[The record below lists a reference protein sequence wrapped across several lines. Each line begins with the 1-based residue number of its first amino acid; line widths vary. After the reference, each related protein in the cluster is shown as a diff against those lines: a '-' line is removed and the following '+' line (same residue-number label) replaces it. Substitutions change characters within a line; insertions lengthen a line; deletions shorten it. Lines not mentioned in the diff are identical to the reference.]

1 MPDVKIKGYSG
12 TEFEYKDVPKIWL
25 AAPESTED
33 NPVLVPF
40 TYGEALEDVEI
51 VPDFSAGDIQITAPE
66 GYIVKSGVLKK
77 PETLVPENIAK
88 DVNVCGIVG
97 THEGSGESGGIQLE
111 GDILNYIVYQLDDES
126 KEIVM
131 YGILWTKL
139 YADTGSYNLNI
150 PDTLGAYQVVIASE
164 GVA

>member
-12 TEFEYKDVPKIWL
+12 TEFEYKDVPKVWL

-40 TYGEALEDVEI
+40 TYGEALENVEI

-66 GYIVKSGVLKK
+66 GYLVKSGIVKK

-97 THEGSGESGGIQLE
+97 THEGGGSGIQLE
-111 GDILNYIVYQLDDES
+111 GNLFEYIAYQIDDDNKEIIVYS
-126 KEIVM
+126 
-131 YGILWTKL
+131 ILWNKL
-139 YADTGSYNLNI
+139 YADTGSYDINI
-150 PDTLGAYQVVIASE
+150 PSSFGAYQVVLSSK
-164 GVA
+164 GVE